1 MDLSQPEV
9 ALHIRAAQ
17 NAAVRG
23 PHLVLQ
29 KRNLDKT
36 YNVRVDNM
44 EEIDPYYD
52 ASQQYH
58 FTACLSSKDNDISSI
73 KQDID
78 MSVQS
83 ALDGFNT
90 ALMIM
95 SSGVS
100 NNFSDRS
107 KIISH
112 AFTSLNSQIQHLDE
126 YRRKKNEAPMA
137 IEYAYLGVTDDCCYD
152 LRNDRRIKNEVILES
167 GIDSLMKTVNS
178 VEQIWERVKL
188 GSKFPFVLKV
198 RISDNSSILGH
209 FVIVD
214 LLNTRFMANK
224 SQLLDGYTF
233 HDSCMRLRETVKLVA
248 TPNYVGLIPTDTCVL
263 TKTLGAYLS
272 GMSRLNAFL
281 YVEEYPEMALEETL
295 IALDFAQHLQ
305 RITCRSVRNL
315 VDTRMTEYASKSEY
329 YKERYYKHQA
339 TIAELEAKNR
349 DLQMDL
355 VRNKAILQ
363 DNFSNE
369 SDVKLQIDDLSIK
382 ESELK
387 LKNRNLELEV
397 VYLRCHIKTFEGD
410 ADEQN
415 RQHQSEQI
423 LRKYT
428 QQQAL
433 SEIEQ
438 LELDLAEK
446 EQRITDLMTAL
457 NQKSHQLEELQVFEK
472 QAKILLNESDSKY
485 AKVLRYCE
493 RKENEVKEAF
503 KKEQAR
509 WYEKRS
515 DMQTKIRNLQA
526 ELDDLRARNANSQEK
541 APEWKSNQEVRE
553 VRTLNLP
560 NAATSSKSTQPEL
573 IDPNTPVQQ
582 VVTVDDITALKRQ
595 VQKHTAELERYRAQT
610 QLNDPIIEDGESD
623 NQDRNM
629 QGYFDQPRRST
640 PEAPVAISDRPASV
654 AQNVSESIEGNISTD
669 APRSSSA
676 GGRGSKTA
684 EEMVNSPSKR
694 MSDRKHELAV
704 KRAESKEGRR
714 KKPSRTS
721 STSSNKAK
729 KRSAETMKGK
739 QSTSGINKVFGDN
752 ISIMPVELEQ
762 RTPGAK
768 YLTSTQQLD
777 QTDANDRSL
786 SPELLVNVK
795 VATVTAPTTVVTN
808 PPATNSLN
816 AIKSLEDVAKSRL
829 PKKKRKL
836 GTRKTEAQV
845 DMPASDVSRYK
856 GLITVSYQY

>member
-1 MDLSQPEV
+1 MDLSQHEV
-9 ALHIRAAQ
+9 ALHIHAAQ
-17 NAAVRG
+17 KAAG

-58 FTACLSSKDNDISSI
+58 FTACLNSNDNDISSI

-112 AFTSLNSQIQHLDE
+112 AFASLKSQIKHLDD

-137 IEYAYLGVTDDCCYD
+137 IEYAYLGVTDDYCYD

-198 RISDNSSILGH
+198 RISDHSSILGH

-214 LLNTRFMANK
+214 LLNTRFVANK

-263 TKTLGAYLS
+263 TNTLGAYLS

-305 RITCRSVRNL
+305 RITCRSVRNV
-315 VDTRMTEYASKSEY
+315 VDTKMTEYASKAEY
-329 YKERYYKHQA
+329 YKEKNYKHQA
-339 TIAELEAKNR
+339 TIAELEAKNQ

-355 VRNKAILQ
+355 EKNKAILK

-397 VYLRCHIKTFEGD
+397 VYLRCHIRTFEGD
-410 ADEQN
+410 ADEQS
-415 RQHQSEQI
+415 RQHQSEQV

-438 LELDLAEK
+438 LEIDLADK

-457 NQKSHQLEELQVFEK
+457 NHKSQQLEELQVFEK
-472 QAKILLNESDSKY
+472 QAKILLNASDSKY

-526 ELDDLRARNANSQEK
+526 EIDELRARNANSQER
-541 APEWKSNQEVRE
+541 APEWKSNQ
-553 VRTLNLP
+553 
-560 NAATSSKSTQPEL
+560 
-573 IDPNTPVQQ
+573 
-582 VVTVDDITALKRQ
+582 TV
-595 VQKHTAELERYRAQT
+595 
-610 QLNDPIIEDGESD
+610 
-623 NQDRNM
+623 
-629 QGYFDQPRRST
+629 
-640 PEAPVAISDRPASV
+640 
-654 AQNVSESIEGNISTD
+654 
-669 APRSSSA
+669 
-676 GGRGSKTA
+676 
-684 EEMVNSPSKR
+684 
-694 MSDRKHELAV
+694 HE
-704 KRAESKEGRR
+704 
-714 KKPSRTS
+714 SRTS
-721 STSSNKAK
+721 N
-729 KRSAETMKGK
+729 
-739 QSTSGINKVFGDN
+739 
-752 ISIMPVELEQ
+752 
-762 RTPGAK
+762 
-768 YLTSTQQLD
+768 
-777 QTDANDRSL
+777 
-786 SPELLVNVK
+786 
-795 VATVTAPTTVVTN
+795 
-808 PPATNSLN
+808 
-816 AIKSLEDVAKSRL
+816 L
-829 PKKKRKL
+829 P
-836 GTRKTEAQV
+836 
-845 DMPASDVSRYK
+845 
-856 GLITVSYQY
+856 